1 MTSLS
6 LLAVC
11 KIVYLYF
18 FSWYQENTKVYSVDE
33 MARALIDSEVF
44 VAFVSGDYV
53 KDEDCTNIFK
63 YARLTLRKPMVVV
76 AVGDGFEWKQSKLG
90 ILLSD
95 EVQEKFGHFYFLSI
109 MYHRF

>member
-1 MTSLS
+1 MEVYPYSL
-6 LLAVC
+6 
-11 KIVYLYF
+11 KF
-18 FSWYQENTKVYSVDE
+18 FSYSWFQEKTKTYTVDE

-44 VAFVSGDYV
+44 VAFVSVDYA

-76 AVGDGFEWKQSKLG
+76 AVGEGFEWKQSKLG

-95 EVQEKFGHFYFLSI
+95 EVI
-109 MYHRF
+109 